1 MYVSFVLWFLGSRE
15 KKSIMREPV
24 KARACNSV
32 NFKLGGIIEAY

>member
-15 KKSIMREPV
+15 KRSIIGEPV

-32 NFKLGGIIEAY
+32 NFNPGGIIEAY